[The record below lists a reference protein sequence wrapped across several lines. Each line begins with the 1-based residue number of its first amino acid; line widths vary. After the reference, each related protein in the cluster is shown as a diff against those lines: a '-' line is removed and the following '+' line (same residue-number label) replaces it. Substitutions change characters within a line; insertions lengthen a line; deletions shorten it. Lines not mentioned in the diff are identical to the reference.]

1 MELTTALLCD
11 FAQVRERLLFISSAG
26 ITRVFR
32 TAFPAD
38 LGICLALVVE
48 LDGVEMERPHVLQ
61 VRIVDQDGHEIPS
74 PARGAFKVQ
83 SADREL
89 TERVQVPIVVDFRRV
104 EIPRPGAYDVNI
116 YLDND
121 RRRTLTFW
129 AKLSSLDAPRDA
141 VR

>member
-11 FAQVRERLLFISSAG
+11 FAQIRERLLFISSGG

-32 TAFPAD
+32 TEFPAN
-38 LGICLALVVE
+38 LGIYLALVVE
-48 LDGVEMERPHVLQ
+48 LDGVEMERPHELQ
-61 VRIVDQDGHEIPS
+61 VRIVDQDGHEITP
-74 PARGAFKVQ
+74 PARGAFQVQ

-89 TERVQVPIVVDFRRV
+89 TERVQVPIILDFRGV
-104 EIPRPGAYDVNI
+104 NVPRPGAYDVNI

-129 AKLSSLDAPRDA
+129 AKLSSRDTLGDH